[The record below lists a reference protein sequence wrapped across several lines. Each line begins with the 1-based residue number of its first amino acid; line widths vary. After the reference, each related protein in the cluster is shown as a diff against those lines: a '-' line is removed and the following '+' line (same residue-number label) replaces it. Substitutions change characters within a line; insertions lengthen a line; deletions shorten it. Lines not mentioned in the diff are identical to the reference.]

1 MMPAVSSKLRI
12 AKDAPA
18 PPKKIEKED
27 EEIVPVH
34 KKKSVKKHHE
44 KHHKDDGAPKAGA
57 LSLKGK
63 SLLKVLSMADFFQRQ
78 RHGCQRATQTTHARG
93 PTRAA
98 RYRTATQA
106 AARRRRPLRPHL
118 RAQPR

>member
-34 KKKSVKKHHE
+34 KKKSVKKQHK

-57 LSLKGK
+57 EKEMYKSLKK
-63 SLLKVLSMADFFQRQ
+63 KDASTSDL
-78 RHGCQRATQTTHARG
+78 
-93 PTRAA
+93 
-98 RYRTATQA
+98 
-106 AARRRRPLRPHL
+106 
-118 RAQPR
+118 

>member
-1 MMPAVSSKLRI
+1 MRHGHHYKHKGHQQEQKNQQPAKQLNAASEQPQDVKAAPLMMPAVSSKLRI

-34 KKKSVKKHHE
+34 KKKSVKKQHK

-57 LSLKGK
+57 EKEMYKSLKK
-63 SLLKVLSMADFFQRQ
+63 KDASTSDL
-78 RHGCQRATQTTHARG
+78 
-93 PTRAA
+93 
-98 RYRTATQA
+98 
-106 AARRRRPLRPHL
+106 
-118 RAQPR
+118 